1 MFKINRR
8 KLEIE
13 RAKKGLT
20 QKELAKLAKVGLVT
34 VTAEK
39 LSPIFVGK
47 IANALNIDVE
57 ELIEG

>member
-20 QKELAKLAKVGLVT
+20 QKELAKLAKVGLIT

-39 LSPIFVGK
+39 LSPISVGK

-57 ELIEG
+57 ELIEE